1 MESRVGH
8 SIPEQYLGSSECRE
22 TPGWSFGR
30 FSKTL
35 MDKDK
40 GKRGLVGTLP
50 TSLFWPSKYQ
60 NPRMGVDGKGQ
71 NEVWRGGVAA
81 LQVT

>member
-1 MESRVGH
+1 MEPPPIRPLPPPSGEWDHGGGIRALPNPHQDEVPAVAGDKDRQSLMESRVGH

-35 MDKDK
+35 MDKD
-40 GKRGLVGTLP
+40 
-50 TSLFWPSKYQ
+50 S
-60 NPRMGVDGKGQ
+60 
-71 NEVWRGGVAA
+71 
-81 LQVT
+81 